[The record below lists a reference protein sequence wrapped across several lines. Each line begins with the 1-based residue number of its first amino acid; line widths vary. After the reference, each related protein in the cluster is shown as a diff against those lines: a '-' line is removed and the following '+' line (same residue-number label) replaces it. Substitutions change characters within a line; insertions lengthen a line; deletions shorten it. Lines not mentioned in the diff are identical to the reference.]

1 MRVAGIKATNS
12 PTRVLFP
19 FEGALLG
26 GSHMSAFLLIEG
38 LDRSRFEPVI
48 LLHRDDGAVAAH
60 LLARGLDFR
69 VAPPAVAASSTAASG
84 AATLRAKGLLSGLA
98 ARVCWLRDEG
108 IDIVHS
114 NEGLM
119 HAAWGTAA
127 RLAGVRMLWHHRGHP
142 QARGLRYLAPLCA
155 DKVVSVSR
163 FSAPRPGL
171 YSAADRCQVIRSPF
185 ERDLFEGAAGRDGD
199 GKAVEIGAPD
209 PCRAELGVGP
219 DTLLLGFFAHFAE
232 RKRPVMFVDA
242 VAAARRRLGDR
253 PMLALMFGDT
263 LEPGLDVAVDA
274 AIRMHGLE
282 GVVRRMGFRQPIAP
296 WLAACDINVVTAVDE
311 PFGRTLIE
319 AMLIGTVVVAARSG
333 GSPEAIRDG
342 ETGLLVTPDDAE
354 AFGTAI
360 AGLTDPARRLRIAD
374 HAQAEARRRFGV
386 EPHVRAV
393 SAVYAE
399 MMAA

>member
-1 MRVAGIKATNS
+1 MRATS
-12 PTRVLFP
+12 RPARVLFP

-60 LLARGLDFR
+60 LVARGLAFR
-69 VAPPAVAASSTAASG
+69 VAPPAVAAVSTAASG

-98 ARVCWLRDEG
+98 ARVRWLRDER

-119 HAAWGTAA
+119 HAAWSTAA

-142 QARGLRYLAPLCA
+142 QARGLRFLAPLCA

-163 FSAPRPGL
+163 FSAPRPGF
-171 YSAADRCQVIRSPF
+171 YSAANRCQVIRSPF
-185 ERDLFEGAAGRDGD
+185 ERDLFDAAAMQEVPGM
-199 GKAVEIGAPD
+199 APD
-209 PCRAELGVGP
+209 PCRAELGIGP

-242 VAAARRRLGDR
+242 VAAVRRRLGGQ

-263 LEPGLDVAVDA
+263 LEPGLDAAVDA

-282 GVVRRMGFRQPIAP
+282 GIVRCMGFRQPIAP
-296 WLAACDINVVTAVDE
+296 WLAACDVNVVTAVDE

-354 AFGTAI
+354 AFGAAI

-374 HAQAEARRRFGV
+374 HARAEARRRFGV